1 VTSPKPPIPKLSK
14 PPIPKRPFR
23 DSAIFYGV
31 ITVAFVVI
39 VALTGGSLT
48 LAIPVALACFVVAT
62 GYAWWK
68 FRQRIRLEEENEAP

>member
-1 VTSPKPPIPKLSK
+1 MMPSR

-23 DSAIFYGV
+23 DSALFYAGIALV
-31 ITVAFVVI
+31 FVVI
-39 VALTGGSLT
+39 VALTGGDLS

-68 FRQRIRLEEENEAP
+68 FRQRIRLGDEEESP